1 MKIKLLHLLV
11 FLFLSSFT
19 FAQTTEIKGR
29 VIDPIDQ
36 SAMPGVRVT
45 LKGTKTETI
54 TNAEG
59 RFVIKVDNATSAILV
74 FSFIGYEKT
83 EVPLAGKTDIEVKL
97 KPSMTNLNDV
107 VVIGYGTAKR
117 KELTGVSS
125 RIEAKEIVT
134 LPTLTATQAI
144 QGKAAG
150 VQIIASGEPGGK
162 PNVRIRGTGSILGG
176 VDPLYVVDGIL
187 TNDISNIN
195 PADIVS
201 IDVLKDAASTAI
213 YGVRAANGV
222 ILVTT
227 KSGGKGKVKVNY
239 DAYYGLKRLV
249 NKVEMAGPNLFA
261 VYSNEAAGT
270 QAIKREDITG
280 SADWM
285 DEITRTGQ
293 IQSHSLSLTGGG
305 EYNTYYFSMGYFKEE
320 GILKGNDFERISIR
334 SNNDIQINKK
344 LKVGQ
349 TLSYAYSFGNNKPFS
364 LFTDA
369 YNAAPIYNAKN
380 PDGSYGSTTTSNV
393 GNPLAK
399 LEYTNDQSWANRL
412 QGTVWGEYK
421 VWKDISF
428 RSSFGVDAN
437 FTHSRNYTPVYF
449 VTIAQRNDR
458 SQLNLYRSNNYRWV
472 WDNYFNYTKSINGK
486 HDINLSVGH
495 TAERQDGRWMSG
507 SKKDIPAQQQYWDF
521 SFGDPTSVILNSG
534 NDAIY
539 GRRES
544 YFGRAIYTFDG
555 KYNINATIRRDGAS
569 KFPIQNRWG
578 TFPSVGLGWSIHKE
592 KFMAKQETIN
602 LLRLRASWGLIG
614 NDNITPGQ
622 FVTQFSTGLSAAF
635 GANIA
640 PGAIPDQIIDPNL
653 KWETTSQSNIGLE
666 FGILNNH
673 LTGEI
678 DLYSKT
684 TSDALYLV
692 ALPGVAG
699 DRDNVYTT
707 NAATIK
713 NSGVE
718 IALGWNQSIKK
729 DINYTI
735 RGNITF
741 NKNEVTDV
749 GAGKALDYGGLDN
762 GYTSTRVV
770 GGQPIGVFWVFE
782 TNGVFQS
789 QDQVDNSP
797 TLTGTQVGDFRIVD
811 QNGDG
816 KIDNKDRVYK
826 GSYQPK
832 FYFGLNHN
840 FYYKNWDLAMII
852 QGNAGNV
859 VFNGK
864 KTVRYGGNYNVEYDV
879 AMERWTPANPSN
891 TNPRAFNGVPVPSD
905 YFIES
910 GTYIRLNTLAL
921 GYSLPTKITDRWKIG
936 RFRAYVAA
944 QNMYTWM
951 KFTGYSPE
959 LPGAPYE
966 SGIEKSI
973 YPTSATY
980 MFGVNVQF

>member
-11 FLFLSSFT
+11 FLFLSLFS
-19 FAQTTEIKGR
+19 FAQTTEIKGK
-29 VIDPIDQ
+29 VIDPNDQ

-54 TNAEG
+54 TNADG
-59 RFVIKVDNATSAILV
+59 RFVIKVDNAASAILV

-83 EVPLAGKTDIEVKL
+83 EVPLAGKTDIEVRL

-305 EYNTYYFSMGYFKEE
+305 ENNTYYFSMGYFKEE

-544 YFGRAIYTFDG
+544 YFGRAIYTHAG

-569 KFPIQNRWG
+569 KFPVQNRWG
-578 TFPSVGLGWSIHKE
+578 TFPSVGFGWSIHKE
-592 KFMAKQETIN
+592 KFMAKQETFN
-602 LLRLRASWGLIG
+602 MLRLRASWGLIG
-614 NDNITPGQ
+614 NDNISPGQ

-666 FGILNNH
+666 FGMLNNH

-770 GGQPIGVFWVFE
+770 GGQPIGVFWVYE
-782 TNGVFQS
+782 TNGVFQT
-789 QDQVDNSP
+789 QEQVDNSP

>member
-11 FLFLSSFT
+11 FLFLSSIT

>member
-1 MKIKLLHLLV
+1 
-11 FLFLSSFT
+11 
-19 FAQTTEIKGR
+19 
-29 VIDPIDQ
+29 
-36 SAMPGVRVT
+36 
-45 LKGTKTETI
+45 
-54 TNAEG
+54 
-59 RFVIKVDNATSAILV
+59 
-74 FSFIGYEKT
+74 
-83 EVPLAGKTDIEVKL
+83 
-97 KPSMTNLNDV
+97 
-107 VVIGYGTAKR
+107 
-117 KELTGVSS
+117 
-125 RIEAKEIVT
+125 
-134 LPTLTATQAI
+134 
-144 QGKAAG
+144 

>member
-1 MKIKLLHLLV
+1 MKTKLLYLFFLL
-11 FLFLSSFT
+11 FSFNLAV
-19 FAQTTEIKGR
+19 AQTIELKGKVTDFADR
-29 VIDPIDQ
+29 
-36 SAMPGVRVT
+36 SALPGVRVA
-45 LKGTKTETI
+45 LKGTKNETA

-59 RFVIKVDNATSAILV
+59 RFNLKIEKNANAILV
-74 FSFIGYEKT
+74 FSFIGYEKQEVIIGNNT
-83 EVPLAGKTDIEVKL
+83 EIEVKL
-97 KPSMTNLNDV
+97 KPTVTNLNDV

-117 KELTGVSS
+117 KELTGVSA
-125 RIEAKEIVT
+125 RIEAKEIIS

-150 VQIIASGEPGGK
+150 VQIVASGEPGGK

-195 PADIVS
+195 TADIVS

-239 DAYYGLKRLV
+239 DAYYGIKQLV
-249 NKVEMAGPNLFA
+249 NKIEMAGPNLFA

-270 QAIKREDITG
+270 QAIKKEDITG
-280 SADWM
+280 STDWM
-285 DEITRTGQ
+285 DAITRTGQ
-293 IQSHSLSLTGGG
+293 IQSHSLSFNGGG
-305 EYNTYYFSMGYFKEE
+305 ENNSYYFSLGYFKEE

-369 YNAAPIYNAKN
+369 YNAAPIYDAKN
-380 PDGSYGSTTTSNV
+380 PDGSYGSTQTSNV

-399 LEYTNDQSWANRL
+399 LEYTNDQSWANRI
-412 QGTVWGEYK
+412 QGIVWGEYNI
-421 VWKDISF
+421 WKDITF
-428 RSSFGVDAN
+428 KSSFGVDGN
-437 FTHSRNYTPVYF
+437 FTHARNYTPVYF

-458 SQLNLYRSNNYRWV
+458 SQLNLYRSNSYRWV
-472 WDNYFNYTKSINGK
+472 WDNYFNYTKSFNGK

-495 TAERQDGRWMSG
+495 TAERQDGRWLSG

-521 SFGDPTSVILNSG
+521 SFGDPSSVILNSG
-534 NDAIY
+534 NDGIY

-544 YFGRAIYTFDG
+544 YFGRGIYTYNG
-555 KYNINATIRRDGAS
+555 KYNSNETIRRDGAS

-578 TFPSVGLGWSIHKE
+578 TFPSIGFGWSVHKE
-592 KFMAKQETIN
+592 KFMSKIENIN
-602 LLRLRASWGLIG
+602 LLRLRGSWGLIG
-614 NDNITPGQ
+614 NDNISPGQ
-622 FVTQFSTGLSAAF
+622 FVTQFGTGLSAAF
-635 GANIA
+635 GANLA

-653 KWETTSQSNIGLE
+653 KWETTAQSNIGLE
-666 FGILNNH
+666 IGMLNNR

-678 DLYSKT
+678 DLYKKKT
-684 TSDALYLV
+684 ADALYLV

-699 DRDNVYTT
+699 DKDNVYTT
-707 NAATIK
+707 NAATIS
-713 NSGVE
+713 NSGLE
-718 IALGWNQSIKK
+718 IAIGWNQSIKK

-749 GAGKALDYGGLDN
+749 GAGKALDYGSLDN
-762 GYTSTRVV
+762 GYTATRVV
-770 GGQPIGVFWVFE
+770 NGQPIGVFWVFE
-782 TNGVFQS
+782 TNGVYQN
-789 QDQVDNSP
+789 QNEVDNSP
-797 TLTGTQVGDFRIVD
+797 TLTGAQVGDFRIVD
-811 QNGDG
+811 QNRDG
-816 KIDNKDRVYK
+816 KIDNKDRVYR

-840 FYYKNWDLAMII
+840 FYYKNWDLAAII

-864 KTVRYGGNYNVEYDV
+864 KTVRYGGNYNIEYDV
-879 AMERWTPANPSN
+879 AMERWTGANPSN

-910 GTYIRLNTLAL
+910 GTYVRLNTLAL
-921 GYSLPTKITDRWKIG
+921 GYTLPSKLTDRWKIG
-936 RFRAYVAA
+936 RFRAYVSA
-944 QNMYTWM
+944 QNLYTWM
-951 KFTGYSPE
+951 RFSGFSPE

-966 SGIEKSI
+966 SGIEKNI